1 MLGQMKTS
9 SKNLLS
15 FKNSLTY
22 KNNKLSNSTRYGDIY
37 EKFGDTRSALK
48 YLHEAQKQSA
58 NPELENK
65 IKRIE
70 AQDAINKEYYSDTR
84 IRG

>member
-1 MLGQMKTS
+1 MLRRALKYYREAYKLGMNT
-9 SKNLLS
+9 NYDLL
-15 FKNSLTY
+15 Y
-22 KNNKLSNSTRYGDIY
+22 KMGDIY

-48 YLHEAQKQSA
+48 YLQEAQIQST

-65 IKRIE
+65 IKKIE
-70 AQDAINKEYYSDTR
+70 AQDAINKEYYSNTR

>member
-1 MLGQMKTS
+1 M
-9 SKNLLS
+9 
-15 FKNSLTY
+15 
-22 KNNKLSNSTRYGDIY
+22 GDIY

-48 YLHEAQKQSA
+48 YLYDAQKQSA
-58 NPELENK
+58 NAELDAK

-70 AQDAINKEYYSDTR
+70 LQDSINKEYYSDTR